1 MSRPAIMSAP
11 DLAFAYELYCEG
23 HCWKVVEAHTGYKK
37 STIIKSFKR
46 KMEL

>member
-1 MSRPAIMSAP
+1 MSRKAKIPMP

-23 HCWKVVEAHTGYKK
+23 FSWKWIEMHTGHNK

-46 KMEL
+46 AGA

>member
-1 MSRPAIMSAP
+1 MSRPVIMSAP

-23 HCWKVVEAHTGYKK
+23 LNWKQIEAHTGYQK